1 MGRSYS
7 CLITAGLMALNF
19 CSAVG
24 VVVANKALFRRAE
37 GLAFATSLT
46 GLHFMAT
53 ALGVRACHAFGVYKA
68 EPLTQTQARL
78 VLPIT
83 VAFCAFVAFNNLSLQ
98 YNGVS
103 FYQIMKIL
111 TTPAVVGL
119 QLVFFKVILPF
130 QLLLTLV
137 PICAGVALSTA
148 NDTEVSM
155 EGAFWAIAGLLSAA
169 GYQVLVKST
178 QQNLKV
184 SSLQLLHHQAP
195 QAALLI
201 LAVSPFFDDTV
212 GLLAMVCSMA
222 QPSRWLRCT
231 LPDEG
236 DGVAAAA
243 VTAARVEA
251 TSSMLW
257 AGVVFLSCL
266 LAFLVNLST
275 FLVIERTSPIS
286 YQVLGHLKLVVI
298 LLVGVAGF
306 GERSS
311 PTRLGGMTLALGGI
325 ITYTMLKQGLGSG
338 WEGRRGG

>member
-1 MGRSYS
+1 MRQYVQ
-7 CLITAGLMALNF
+7 L
-19 CSAVG
+19 
-24 VVVANKALFRRAE
+24 RRMR
-37 GLAFATSLT
+37 TI
-46 GLHFMAT
+46 H
-53 ALGVRACHAFGVYKA
+53 
-68 EPLTQTQARL
+68 
-78 VLPIT
+78 
-83 VAFCAFVAFNNLSLQ
+83 
-98 YNGVS
+98 
-103 FYQIMKIL
+103 
-111 TTPAVVGL
+111 TPET
-119 QLVFFKVILPF
+119 PWHYTF
-130 QLLLTLV
+130 Q
-137 PICAGVALSTA
+137 
-148 NDTEVSM
+148 
-155 EGAFWAIAGLLSAA
+155 
-169 GYQVLVKST
+169 
-178 QQNLKV
+178 V

-286 YQVLGHLKLVVI
+286 YQVM
-298 LLVGVAGF
+298 AG
-306 GERSS
+306 S
-311 PTRLGGMTLALGGI
+311 
-325 ITYTMLKQGLGSG
+325 
-338 WEGRRGG
+338 